1 MKLTQQ
7 EKDKIREEFENKFC
21 TEGSFGEKEISVF
34 RLKTSNTPIRSEL
47 HSLNLD
53 VQDFWLSKI
62 DSILEERVAKFLE
75 NKAKEKDNK
84 LDSYRAM
91 QIIANTLIKIIPC
104 KK

>member
-7 EKDKIREEFENKFC
+7 EKDKIEDEFYKECGQYCND
-21 TEGSFGEKEISVF
+21 SFGEIA
-34 RLKTSNTPIRSEL
+34 
-47 HSLNLD
+47 D
-53 VQDFWLSKI
+53 YWLSKI
-62 DSILEERVAKFLE
+62 DSILEEKVAEFLE